1 MIHTLRALTV
11 RDWLEFAALMGLV
24 VALPLYGE
32 VKGIPLWVSFPA
44 MLGLAHLLPF
54 KKVTS

>member
-1 MIHTLRALTV
+1 MKTLHSLTA

-24 VALPLYGE
+24 VALPIYGE

-54 KKVTS
+54 RKITS